1 MRVAIVFINTYNTD
15 RALRMFT
22 WEFWEDMALLK
33 TGDEFIFLTDQQK
46 APNLSTKNIQI
57 LQQKK
62 TGIKWMDKKRLSK
75 ALYVSQTDCC
85 ITINENGFTISHFQ
99 KKENKKTDR
108 HAKRIDFITN
118 AEEHT
123 KKKEISLPVISTI
136 KPACRTVI
144 TSLPWAETESI
155 KTQYTGGRSFFLFIG
170 NIGEQ
175 HHLVELLKAFSSF
188 KKWQQSNMQ
197 LVIAGYTT
205 AFTDR
210 FEEKLETY
218 KYKADIV
225 LLKNAAST
233 EIAKLLAVCYA
244 VLYPV
249 SGDVFPLA
257 VLWAV
262 QSGKAVIATDNYIN
276 RQITANAEWVD
287 ENNIAEGF
295 AKAMILLYKDEKQ
308 LQSKVQQAVET
319 SGNFNRSRMLTEVWN
334 CIEK

>member
-1 MRVAIVFINTYNTD
+1 MNLFSLLINKKHPIFPQKTYKSCGRKKPVSNGWIKKDLAKPCMFHKLTVVSLSMKMVLQSAIF
-15 RALRMFT
+15 
-22 WEFWEDMALLK
+22 K
-33 TGDEFIFLTDQQK
+33 
-46 APNLSTKNIQI
+46 
-57 LQQKK
+57 
-62 TGIKWMDKKRLSK
+62 
-75 ALYVSQTDCC
+75 
-85 ITINENGFTISHFQ
+85 
-99 KKENKKTDR
+99 NKKTDR

-210 FEEKLETY
+210 FE
-218 KYKADIV
+218 
-225 LLKNAAST
+225 
-233 EIAKLLAVCYA
+233 
-244 VLYPV
+244 
-249 SGDVFPLA
+249 
-257 VLWAV
+257 
-262 QSGKAVIATDNYIN
+262 
-276 RQITANAEWVD
+276 
-287 ENNIAEGF
+287 
-295 AKAMILLYKDEKQ
+295 
-308 LQSKVQQAVET
+308 
-319 SGNFNRSRMLTEVWN
+319 
-334 CIEK
+334 